1 MQPLAN
7 FQLKYNDLGSTFQKR
22 NITPAEMLVL
32 VAMFHNSSR
41 DGKYTGENLIDRLVV
56 LPEDHE
62 KKSLKPLYDE
72 LEAVEKQIEELAE
85 IELTE
90 EIRERR
96 SNAYLT
102 KLTSLQERIQV
113 LEQLVAIRN
122 LDPATEVNRLQQIY
136 GEEKVSSL
144 LPGAIPSLPSTHKEA
159 IELGMKRK
167 FTTPEFGDMLT
178 VTKIG
183 FAA

>member
-32 VAMFHNSSR
+32 VSMFHNSGR
-41 DGKYTGENLIDRLVV
+41 DGRFMGENLIDRLKVID
-56 LPEDHE
+56 EDHE
-62 KKSLKPLYDE
+62 KKLLKPLYE
-72 LEAVEKQIEELAE
+72 SLEAVEKQIEELETA
-85 IELTE
+85 ELTD

-102 KLTSLQERIQV
+102 KLTSFQERIAE

-122 LDPATEVNRLQQIY
+122 LDPVVEKNRLSMIY
-136 GEEKVSSL
+136 GEERIESL
-144 LPGAIPSLPSTHKEA
+144 FPGISPAMPATHKEA
-159 IELGMKRK
+159 QELGMKRK
-167 FTTPEFGDMLT
+167 IASPEFSDMLS
-178 VTKIG
+178 VVKVG
-183 FAA
+183 QPA